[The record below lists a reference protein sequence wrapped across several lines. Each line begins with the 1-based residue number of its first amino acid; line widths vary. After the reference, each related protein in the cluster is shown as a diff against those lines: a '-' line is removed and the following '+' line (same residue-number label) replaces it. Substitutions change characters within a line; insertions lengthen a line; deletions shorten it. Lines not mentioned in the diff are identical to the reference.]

1 MATVLI
7 RPKKSTNVRTTRV
20 PIPLRLAFRTLEV
33 VAPAISARWA
43 EHLWFRLPRP
53 ARSPRPLEGGVPVA
67 VQVGPGTVAGMAW
80 GAGPTVYLVHGWAG
94 HAGQL
99 VPLVAPLVERGFRVV
114 AFDMPSHGASTPGPS
129 GPRSSS
135 ALEFVD
141 ALAAVVAAQGPA
153 YAVVAHSLGATAT
166 AVALCDGLA
175 AERVVFLAPMASAAA
190 YAHHLTVVLGGGTRT
205 YRRLVRR
212 IERRAGVALRHFEVP
227 ELGRAV
233 AMPPTL
239 VVHDRDDQSTD
250 VADGEAIASAWPGA
264 RLIVTTGLGHSR
276 ILRDPSV
283 VAEVVG
289 FVSRPRRR

>member
-1 MATVLI
+1 M
-7 RPKKSTNVRTTRV
+7 
-20 PIPLRLAFRTLEV
+20 RLAFRALEV
-33 VAPAISARWA
+33 VAPAVSGRWA

-53 ARSPRPLEGGVPVA
+53 ARSPRPLAGGVPLA
-67 VQVGPGTVAGMAW
+67 VRVGAGTVSGMTWGTGPG
-80 GAGPTVYLVHGWAG
+80 VYLVHGWSG

-99 VPLVAPLVERGFRVV
+99 VPFVAPLVERGFRVV
-114 AFDMPSHGASTPGPS
+114 AFDMPSHGASSPGAS

-135 ALEFVD
+135 AVEFVS
-141 ALAAVVAAQGPA
+141 ALTAVVAAQGPA

-190 YAHHLTVVLGGGTRT
+190 YAHDLTVVLGAGRRT

-212 IERRAGVALRHFEVP
+212 IERRPGVALRHFEVT

-239 VVHDRDDQSTD
+239 VVHDRDDPSTD
-250 VADGEAIASAWPGA
+250 VADGEAIAAAWSESRSASDVNPPRGEGGRPPTGQGT
-264 RLIVTTGLGHSR
+264 RLHLTTGLGHR
-276 ILRDPSV
+276 GILRDPDV
-283 VAEVVG
+283 NREVVD
-289 FVSRPRRR
+289 FVSG